1 MANPLHIF
9 AFADEASPDLNGQI
23 AAMRRNG
30 LDGLEIRGVD
40 GENISDISPK
50 KAREVRER
58 LDGAGLKV
66 WSIGSPIGKIGME
79 EPLAPHLDKLRRTVE
94 LAHILGAQNIRMF
107 SFYIPKGVRAQDFC
121 QAAIDRV
128 GAMLAACEDSGV
140 ALCHENEK
148 GIYGDTADRCL
159 ALLTAFPQLQGVF
172 DPANFVQCGQDTWQA
187 WTMLAPHIKYL
198 HIKDAL
204 HDGTVVPAGRGEG
217 NVARIVAAFRA
228 RGGAHVTV
236 EPHLQVFS
244 GLEALEQAGARS
256 GVGAYAYASADE
268 AFDAACA
275 ALRALI

>member
-9 AFADEASPDLNGQI
+9 AFADEASPNLDGQI

-30 LDGLEIRGVD
+30 LNGLEIRGVD
-40 GENISDISPK
+40 GENVSDISPK
-50 KAREVRER
+50 KAREARER
-58 LDGAGLKV
+58 LDEAGLTV
-66 WSIGSPIGKIGME
+66 WAVGSPIGKIGME

-107 SFYIPKGVRAQDFC
+107 SFYIPKGARAQDFC

-187 WTMLAPHIKYL
+187 WTMLAPRIKYL

>member
-9 AFADEASPDLNGQI
+9 AFADEASPNLDGQI

-30 LDGLEIRGVD
+30 LNGLEIRGVD
-40 GENISDISPK
+40 GENVSDISPK
-50 KAREVRER
+50 KAREARER
-58 LDGAGLKV
+58 LDEAGLTV
-66 WSIGSPIGKIGME
+66 WAVGSPIGKIGME

-107 SFYIPKGVRAQDFC
+107 SFYIPKGARAQDFC

-187 WTMLAPHIKYL
+187 WTMLAPRIKYL

-228 RGGAHVTV
+228 QGGAHVTV

>member
-23 AAMRRNG
+23 EAMRRNG

-58 LDGAGLKV
+58 LDGADLKV

-107 SFYIPKGVRAQDFC
+107 SFYIPRGAQAADFR

-128 GAMLAACEDSGV
+128 GAMLAACEGSGV

-148 GIYGDTADRCL
+148 GIYGDTAGRCL
-159 ALLTAFPQLQGVF
+159 ELLTAFPQLQGVF

-187 WTMLAPHIKYL
+187 WTMLAPRTKYL

-204 HDGTVVPAGRGEG
+204 RDGTVVPAGRGEG

-228 RGGAHVTV
+228 QSGAHVTV